1 MNTLKELIGSDAGR
15 TLKNLQRRE
24 KCENDFF
31 KFCTTYLPHYFNKPN
46 AEYQKILID
55 IANTNALTKENIE
68 KLKPLIAEKY
78 HTLLIETAKIKTVVD
93 IEPRGFSKSTRWTF
107 AYSLWRLLYKKN
119 NFICVFC
126 ASQEKANEAIQ
137 NIKSEVENNELIF
150 EDFGSI
156 TGKTWKEKF
165 LTFSNGTAIKGFG
178 ADSAVRGARYNQYRP
193 DLIICDDVLK
203 DQNARTPAQRNK
215 VYNWFLRA
223 VLPLGQD
230 IFTIIVNTVFH
241 NDDLPS
247 RLLKRIAAGELKN
260 WIGLRFQAF
269 KPDGSSLWQEYW
281 TVEKL
286 LEKKRELGSAAF
298 STEYMNEPIS
308 DEERIFKPEW
318 FKRYDTVQVQ
328 ELKIFM
334 GVDPSAGKHDQ
345 FAIFTIG
352 VAPDGFIYELDE
364 WGETCS
370 VEKATQTLIEKYLTW
385 KPIRIG
391 FESVGFQSIY
401 KQYIIEAGARKG
413 VYLPIK
419 EIATRGIGKERILA
433 ISPLIE
439 NGILKFKSGH
449 NRTIEQ
455 LVNFPKSDFD
465 DLQDALFYAYEVSR
479 KIEQEVFAFKL

>member
-1 MNTLKELIGSDAGR
+1 
-15 TLKNLQRRE
+15 
-24 KCENDFF
+24 
-31 KFCTTYLPHYFNKPN
+31 
-46 AEYQKILID
+46 
-55 IANTNALTKENIE
+55 
-68 KLKPLIAEKY
+68 
-78 HTLLIETAKIKTVVD
+78 
-93 IEPRGFSKSTRWTF
+93 
-107 AYSLWRLLYKKN
+107 
-119 NFICVFC
+119 
-126 ASQEKANEAIQ
+126 
-137 NIKSEVENNELIF
+137 
-150 EDFGSI
+150 
-156 TGKTWKEKF
+156 
-165 LTFSNGTAIKGFG
+165 
-178 ADSAVRGARYNQYRP
+178 
-193 DLIICDDVLK
+193 
-203 DQNARTPAQRNK
+203 
-215 VYNWFLRA
+215 
-223 VLPLGQD
+223 
-230 IFTIIVNTVFH
+230 
-241 NDDLPS
+241 
-247 RLLKRIAAGELKN
+247 
-260 WIGLRFQAF
+260 
-269 KPDGSSLWQEYW
+269 
-281 TVEKL
+281 
-286 LEKKRELGSAAF
+286 
-298 STEYMNEPIS
+298 
-308 DEERIFKPEW
+308 
-318 FKRYDTVQVQ
+318 
-328 ELKIFM
+328 M